1 MPRACVSPS
10 FLLPVL
16 AAPFAGSFLGV
27 LVRRLPEGRPVALD
41 RSRCESC
48 GHALGPAELVPIVS
62 YVWQRGRC
70 RHCGAAIGRFH
81 LVFELSALLVAAWAA
96 AAVEPELGWLW
107 ADCVF
112 GWMLLALAWIDWT
125 HLRLPDVLTLP
136 LLLAGLGATALLDP
150 DDATDHALAAAIGYA
165 ALRLVSFGYLKLRGR
180 EGLGAGDA
188 KLLAAAGAWLGLA
201 GLGPVLL
208 LACLGGLAV
217 ALGRGGLRA
226 TTVIPLGTC
235 LAGAAWLVR
244 LYGQ

>member
-1 MPRACVSPS
+1 M
-10 FLLPVL
+10 
-16 AAPFAGSFLGV
+16 
-27 LVRRLPEGRPVALD
+27 
-41 RSRCESC
+41 
-48 GHALGPAELVPIVS
+48 
-62 YVWQRGRC
+62 
-70 RHCGAAIGRFH
+70 
-81 LVFELSALLVAAWAA
+81 LVAAWAA

-188 KLLAAAGAWLGLA
+188 KLLAAAGGVAWAGRAGSGAAAGLPWRPGGGAWPRRAARHDGHSAWHLPCRCGLA
-201 GLGPVLL
+201 GPAVRPVRARSSPGGFALLIVLWSVVLL
-208 LACLGGLAV
+208 ALLATGITAAGRSQTQLAGNVRRAAAAEAAADGGIYAAAFHTTDAPARGLA
-217 ALGRGGLRA
+217 G
-226 TTVIPLGTC
+226 
-235 LAGAAWLVR
+235 
-244 LYGQ
+244 